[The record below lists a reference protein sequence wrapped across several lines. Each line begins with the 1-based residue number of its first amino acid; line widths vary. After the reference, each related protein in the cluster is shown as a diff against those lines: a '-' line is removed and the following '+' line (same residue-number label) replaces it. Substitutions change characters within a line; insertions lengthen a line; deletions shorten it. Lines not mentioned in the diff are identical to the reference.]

1 MSKQEITLFTNRSSK
16 GDMVQ
21 IPTKGYA
28 RIEASGPG
36 NANCHGMRYN
46 EKRTSG
52 VGFTI
57 LPCSPLSVKE
67 GEWLMFRDAKN
78 MERIFFEIR

>member
-21 IPTKGYA
+21 IPAKGYA

-57 LPCSPLSVKE
+57 LPALQCLLKKVN
-67 GEWLMFRDAKN
+67 G
-78 MERIFFEIR
+78 